1 MSSKKSKKRNNSR
14 SQNLKNNRL
23 KYMEDEDKELD
34 ELEEIISKSE
44 AESKENENSDDNE
57 ENYITDDYLNDES
70 YEDIEESVEETS
82 DENSLED
89 EEEENEDFFASLD
102 AKDEEVKTFKER
114 KSKNTKKILPDNLN
128 EFIKDNLKCVIC
140 GSIIGV
146 LTIALIIA
154 LAFDRSGKDS
164 SGDAKVHT
172 SGNITKDM
180 LQETGDKAIVE
191 LVNNYF
197 TALTEGDLNKLSEI
211 MDSVDGISADTL
223 KAEGE
228 YIEEYKNVKCYV
240 KDGLNKNEYVV
251 YVYYE
256 NKILNIDTLAPGAII
271 LYVKKDAASNE
282 YKIQSNIN
290 DDKISKY
297 IKKLSKE
304 KDIINFNKEVDD
316 KLDKACIEDPDLKA
330 LRDALISSG
339 NEETSSESG
348 SDSQE
353 TQPQNETTVPEQTTS
368 VAAGE

>member
-70 YEDIEESVEETS
+70 YEDIEESVEE
-82 DENSLED
+82 
-89 EEEENEDFFASLD
+89 NEDFFASLD

-146 LTIALIIA
+146 LAIALIIA
-154 LAFDRSGKDS
+154 LAFDRSGKGS

-172 SGNITKDM
+172 SGNITKDV
-180 LQETGDKAIVE
+180 LQETDDKAIVE

-339 NEETSSESG
+339 NEEASSESG

-368 VAAGE
+368 AAAGE

>member
-1 MSSKKSKKRNNSR
+1 MSSKKSKKRNKSGSR
-14 SQNLKNNRL
+14 NLKNIRL
-23 KYMEDEDKELD
+23 KYMENEDKELD

-44 AESKENENSDDNE
+44 TESKENENSANE
-57 ENYITDDYLNDES
+57 GDYITDDYLNDES
-70 YEDIEESVEETS
+70 YEDIEEEEGVEEAF
-82 DENSLED
+82 DENPS

-114 KSKNTKKILPDNLN
+114 KSKRTKKILPDSLN
-128 EFIKDNLKCVIC
+128 EFVKDNFKCVIC
-140 GSIIGV
+140 GSAIGV
-146 LTIALIIA
+146 LAIALIIA
-154 LAFDRSGKDS
+154 LAFDRSGKDL

-172 SGNITKDM
+172 SGNITKDV
-180 LQETGDKAIVE
+180 LQETDDKAIVE

-271 LYVKKDAASNE
+271 LYIKKDASSNE

-290 DDKISKY
+290 DEKISKY

-316 KLDKACIEDPDLKA
+316 KLDKACLEDPDLKA

-339 NEETSSESG
+339 NKETSSEGG

-353 TQPQNETTVPEQTTS
+353 TQPQNETTVPEQTTAA
-368 VAAGE
+368 AAGE